1 MYSKLRKPIAA
12 LAFMLAITPSHAAR
26 GEIDLSRAVVVLP
39 AGAAGEEVSTPA
51 AVLIEEVERRTGIRM
66 ATGERIAQDRPS
78 IVVAAGAGAKQFA
91 GFNAP
96 PLKPEGYSIRVAT
109 GGSQPVVWIAGAGR
123 RGALYGAGA
132 LLRKMTWGKA
142 KVGIEAGVHEVS
154 APASAIR
161 GHQLGY
167 RSTANSWDAWTVDQ
181 YDRYIR
187 ELALFGVNSI
197 ENIPVQDPRNNPL
210 MKVSRRE
217 MNRAMSG
224 ICRKYGLDY
233 WVWTPADVDL
243 ADKAKRD
250 ALLEKFDE
258 VFDDSA
264 TLTGVFV
271 PGGDPGHNPPELV
284 MPLLEDIAQRL
295 KPKHPQAK
303 VWLSLQGFD
312 AKKEEA
318 VYRYVEEK
326 MPEWL
331 GGLVAG
337 PSSPPIA
344 RTRQRLPAKYG
355 LRLYPDITHN
365 KICQYQV
372 PDWDQAYALTLG
384 REAVNPRAAEYARI
398 HNRYAAA
405 SNGFISYSDGVHDD
419 VNKIVWS
426 ALGWDPARQP
436 REILI
441 EYARL
446 FFGPEIAEE
455 AADGMLALERNWA
468 GPLMD
473 NGSVEA
479 TLREW
484 RRLEAKA
491 PQLEGS
497 WRWQMNLLRAAYD
510 SYVRRRL
517 IQDTRLEAEAN
528 SVMAEAGRIG
538 SEKAMASAE
547 GVLNRAVRAQ
557 AAGDLKAR
565 IVELCEKLFQT
576 IGLQTSV
583 EKYHASG
590 AERGAVLDFLDNP
603 LNNRW
608 WLEDEF
614 KKVRALADEGSK
626 VKRLEELAAWENPGP
641 GSFYDDVGNVAKSP
655 RVEGDA
661 EQQPE
666 TFRGPE
672 PTYWWWDS
680 GKSRARLSW
689 QTTMW
694 PRRMVYEGLDPEG
707 RYVVR
712 TSGYGKSL
720 LSVDGVRA
728 KATVDGTQMGEHK
741 EFPVAPEH
749 LKDRRLVLTWEIPD
763 DESHLNWRQQS
774 RLAEVWLLKRE

>member
-1 MYSKLRKPIAA
+1 MRERFSVCRFLLLAAAAGIAA
-12 LAFMLAITPSHAAR
+12 PALARAAD
-26 GEIDLSRAVVVLP
+26 IDLSQATVVVETRSRT
-39 AGAAGEEVSTPA
+39 GAEATAA
-51 AVLIEEVERRTGIRM
+51 AVLVEEIERRTGIRLPV
-66 ATGERIAQDRPS
+66 ANGRPAVGAS
-78 IVVAAGAGAKQFA
+78 IVVAMREAEH
-91 GFNAP
+91 
-96 PLKPEGYSIRVAT
+96 PESYTLESPADRQQA
-109 GGSQPVVWIAGAGR
+109 VVTIAGASR
-123 RGALYGAGA
+123 RGVLYGVGA
-132 LLRKMTWGKA
+132 FLRKMDWGKGRL
-142 KVGIEAGVHEVS
+142 KLEAGLAVES
-154 APASAIR
+154 KPASAIR

-167 RSTANSWDAWTVDQ
+167 RATANSWDAWTVEQ
-181 YDRYIR
+181 FDRYIR

-197 ENIPVQDPRNNPL
+197 ENIPFQDPRNNPL

-217 MNRAMSG
+217 MNRSMSG

-250 ALLEKFDE
+250 ELLKKFDE

-284 MPLLEDIAQRL
+284 MPLLEEIARRL

-312 AKKEEA
+312 AQKEEA
-318 VYRYVEEK
+318 VYRYIEEK

-344 RTRQRLPAKYG
+344 RTRARLPGKYG

-372 PDWDQAYALTLG
+372 ADWDQAYVLTLG
-384 REAVNPRAAEYARI
+384 REAVNPRAADYARI
-398 HNRYAAA
+398 HNRYAA
-405 SNGFISYSDGVHDD
+405 SSDGFITYSDGVHDD
-419 VNKIVWS
+419 VNKVVWS
-426 ALGWDPARQP
+426 ALGWDRSRQP

-441 EYARL
+441 EYARF
-446 FFGPEIAEE
+446 FFGPEVAEE
-455 AADGMLALERNWA
+455 AADAMLALERNWA
-468 GPLMD
+468 GPLME

-484 RRLEAKA
+484 RRLEAEA
-491 PQLEGS
+491 PQLEGN
-497 WRWQMNLLRAAYD
+497 WRWQMNLLRANYD

-517 IQDTRLEAEAN
+517 IHESGLEGEANAVLAKAGTIGAERAMGEAEA
-528 SVMAEAGRIG
+528 I
-538 SEKAMASAE
+538 
-547 GVLNRAVRAQ
+547 LNRAVTAQ
-557 AAGDLKAR
+557 AGGELKAR
-565 IVELCEKLFQT
+565 IIDLCEKLFQS

-590 AERGAVLDFLDNP
+590 AERGAVLDFVDYP

-614 KKVRALADEGSK
+614 KKVRALAGEPAK
-626 VKRLEELAAWENPGP
+626 VGRLVELAAWENPGP
-641 GSFYDDVGNVAKSP
+641 GSYYDDIGNVSKSP

-661 EQQPE
+661 EQKPE

-672 PTYWWWDS
+672 PTFWWWDN

-694 PRRMVYEGLDPEG
+694 PQRMVYEGLDPAG
-707 RYVVR
+707 KYVVR

-720 LSVDGVRA
+720 LSIDGVKAR
-728 KATVDGTQMGEHK
+728 ATVDGTGMGEYK
-741 EFPVAPEH
+741 EFPVAAEH
-749 LKDRRLVLTWEIPD
+749 LKDRRLVLTWEIPA
-763 DESHLNWRQQS
+763 DEGHLNWRQQS

>member
-1 MYSKLRKPIAA
+1 MLLIAA
-12 LAFMLAITPSHAAR
+12 AGFAAESLAGAGGIELSHAT
-26 GEIDLSRAVVVLP
+26 VVVEVRSGT
-39 AGAAGEEVSTPA
+39 GAESIA
-51 AVLIEEVERRTGIRM
+51 ATVLVEEVERRTGIRLRVTK
-66 ATGERIAQDRPS
+66 ARPQAGAA
-78 IVVAAGAGAKQFA
+78 IVVTTLGPMRSAGAG
-91 GFNAP
+91 GGP
-96 PLKPEGYSIRVAT
+96 PVWSPESYNLSSRADGDR
-109 GGSQPVVWIAGAGR
+109 PVVTIAGASQ
-123 RGALYGAGA
+123 RGVLYGVGA
-132 LLRKMTWGKA
+132 FLRKMDWGKGRLSLA
-142 KVGIEAGVHEVS
+142 DGLAFESK
-154 APASAIR
+154 PASAIR

-167 RSTANSWDAWTVDQ
+167 RSTANSWDAWTVEQ
-181 YDRYIR
+181 FDRYIR

-197 ENIPVQDPRNNPL
+197 ENIPFQDPRNNPL

-250 ALLEKFDE
+250 DLLAKFDE
-258 VFDDSA
+258 VFEDSM

-284 MPLLEDIAQRL
+284 MPLLEDIARRL
-295 KPKHPQAK
+295 KSKHPQAK

-318 VYRYVEEK
+318 VYRHIEEK

-344 RTRQRLPAKYG
+344 RTRARLPGKYG

-405 SNGFISYSDGVHDD
+405 SDGFISYSDGVHDD

-426 ALGWDPARQP
+426 ALGWDWSREP

-441 EYARL
+441 EYAR
-446 FFGPEIAEE
+446 FFFDPEIAEE
-455 AADGMLALERNWA
+455 AADAILALERNWA
-468 GPLMD
+468 GPLVD

-484 RRLEAKA
+484 RRLEAKV
-491 PQLEGS
+491 PQLEGN
-497 WRWQMNLLRAAYD
+497 WRWQMNLLRASYD

-517 IQDTRLEAEAN
+517 IHEMGLETEANAVLAGAGRTGAERAMAVAEA
-528 SVMAEAGRIG
+528 I
-538 SEKAMASAE
+538 
-547 GVLNRAVRAQ
+547 LNRAVTAPVGAELRA
-557 AAGDLKAR
+557 K
-565 IVELCEKLFQT
+565 IVELCEKLFQS

-590 AERGAVLDFLDNP
+590 AERGAVLDFIDYP

-614 KKVRALADEGSK
+614 KKVRAMADESSK
-626 VKRLEELAAWENPGP
+626 VRRLAEIAAWENPGP
-641 GSFYDDVGNVAKSP
+641 GSFYDDIGNVAKSP

-661 EQQPE
+661 EQKPE

-672 PTYWWWDS
+672 PTFWWWDN

-689 QTTMW
+689 QSTMW

-707 RYVVR
+707 KYVVR

-720 LSVDGVRA
+720 LSFDGVKAR
-728 KATVDGTQMGEHK
+728 ATVDGTQMGEYK
-741 EFPVAPEH
+741 EFPVAAEH

-763 DESHLNWRQQS
+763 DEGHLNWRQHS
-774 RLAEVWLLKRE
+774 RLAEVWLMKRE